1 MIDEAKIKDSAKEFK
16 AMEQSAKQFITELF
30 GKQEQFQIEEV
41 SRAGRGKTWI
51 VTVSYFQKHKSPN
64 DLQKLMGLTGSRI
77 YKQLTIQENG
87 TVLGV
92 SNWSPASL
100 TL

>member
-1 MIDEAKIKDSAKEFK
+1 
-16 AMEQSAKQFITELF
+16 MEQSAEQFITELF

-41 SRAGRGKTWI
+41 SHVDRGKKWI

-64 DLQKLMGLTGSRI
+64 DLQKSMGLTGSRV

-92 SNWSPASL
+92 ANWSPASL
-100 TL
+100 SV